1 MKKRIIGLMLVV
13 SMVIILFTG
22 CTTKDNVEEDSNEEQ
37 ESYIPVEVSEVT
49 FNTLANITTING
61 KVVADKDIM
70 VMPTIP
76 GKVKS
81 ISVKDGDYVNKGDLL
96 FTLDD
101 KDIRKQVDQAKIAYE
116 MAKAN
121 YNMSQE
127 QSSIAQESLERTKE
141 LTESVLENARENLEN
156 TRKLYEAGAI
166 SKSQLDQA
174 ELGLQQQETQLQAQ
188 LDQAEI
194 GASDQVIEI
203 ANAQLEQAELAYNQ
217 AQDALDNAT
226 VTSPADGFVA
236 GVNIEVGGMA
246 SSAQPAMNIVGME
259 RVYVRTDVVEGLI
272 NKLEKGQDVNVTIPA
287 VSSQPFD
294 AVIDSIVPAPDA
306 RTQLYPVK
314 IYLDNSDGK
323 IKPGMFAN
331 VEIALDVKEDVLSVP
346 SQSVIVRDE
355 KNIVYIVEDGK
366 AVEKEVEIGLD
377 TGTDIEILAGLEEK
391 DKIIISGHNYVEDGG
406 AVKVIRGTD

>member
-1 MKKRIIGLMLVV
+1 MLVV

>member
-1 MKKRIIGLMLVV
+1 MKKRIIDLMLVV

-121 YNMSQE
+121 YNMNQE